1 MLRMYMHFNLIFP
14 AAAIYLKDFLS
25 SYLTKLQ
32 IAVSILCMAI
42 GFLFTKVSPIRIQYL
57 TNQK

>member
-1 MLRMYMHFNLIFP
+1 MHFNLIFP

-42 GFLFTKVSPIRIQYL
+42 GFLFTEVSPIRIQYL